1 MDVRNSFRATGLVGA
16 RARRYI
22 GASHSPRPMEALMPS
37 RTISRGAACAALLIA
52 VAVPASAQQPS
63 VAAAG
68 KAPDKAASSVTMPTA
83 GLRAELIADIGQ
95 LERKYVRLAEAM
107 KGKYDW
113 RPAAGVR
120 SVGEVFAHVA
130 GANMMLPTM
139 AGVRSSSVM
148 PAAPAEM
155 RAMMEGMRALE
166 KSTDEAAI
174 RDALAKSFTHAK
186 EAVAQVPD
194 DQLEQM
200 TKMFGRDA
208 TKRNVLSVLV
218 THMHE
223 HLGQAIA
230 YARQNG
236 VTPPWS
242 EGGE

>member
-1 MDVRNSFRATGLVGA
+1 
-16 RARRYI
+16 
-22 GASHSPRPMEALMPS
+22 MPS
-37 RTISRGAACAALLIA
+37 HQTFRGAARAAALLA
-52 VAVPASAQQPS
+52 LVASPAIAQQPTI
-63 VAAAG
+63 AAAG
-68 KAPDKAASSVTMPTA
+68 KPAAAAAVAMPTA
-83 GLRAELIADIGQ
+83 GLRAELVADIGQ
-95 LERKYVRLAEAM
+95 LESKYVRLAEAM
-107 KGKYDW
+107 KGRYDW

-120 SVGEVFAHVA
+120 SVGELFAHVA

-155 RAMMEGMRALE
+155 KAMLEQMRGLE

-174 RDALAKSFTHAK
+174 RDALAKSFTHAR
-186 EAVAQVPD
+186 ESVAQVSD
-194 DQLEQM
+194 AQLDEM
-200 TKMFGRDA
+200 TKMFGREA
-208 TKRNVLSVLV
+208 TKRAVLSLLV

-242 EGGE
+242 GGE

>member
-1 MDVRNSFRATGLVGA
+1 
-16 RARRYI
+16 
-22 GASHSPRPMEALMPS
+22 MPS
-37 RTISRGAACAALLIA
+37 RDLHRVASRAALLLAIA
-52 VAVPASAQQPS
+52 SAPAAAQQPT

-68 KAPDKAASSVTMPTA
+68 KPAATSTIAMPTT
-83 GLRAELIADIGQ
+83 GLRAELVADVGQ

-107 KGKYDW
+107 TGKYDW

-120 SVGEVFAHVA
+120 SVGELFAHVA

-148 PAAPAEM
+148 PAAPTEM
-155 RAMMEGMRALE
+155 RAMMDQMRALE

-174 RDALAKSFTHAK
+174 RDALAKSFTHAR
-186 EAVAQVPD
+186 ESIAQVSD
-194 DQLEQM
+194 AQLDEM

-208 TKRNVLSVLV
+208 TKRMVLSTLV

-242 EGGE
+242 AGE

>member
-1 MDVRNSFRATGLVGA
+1 
-16 RARRYI
+16 
-22 GASHSPRPMEALMPS
+22 MPS
-37 RTISRGAACAALLIA
+37 RPIFRGAARAAALLA
-52 VAVPASAQQPS
+52 LAASPALAQQP
-63 VAAAG
+63 AAPAAG
-68 KAPDKAASSVTMPTA
+68 KPATQAASTVTMPTA

-107 KGKYDW
+107 KGKYGW

-120 SVGEVFAHVA
+120 SVGEVLAHVA

-148 PAAPAEM
+148 PAAPTEM
-155 RAMMEGMRALE
+155 RAMMDGMRALE

-186 EAVAQVPD
+186 EAIAQVPD
-194 DQLEQM
+194 DQLDQM

-208 TKRNVLSVLV
+208 TKRAVLTLIV

-223 HLGQAIA
+223 HLGQSIA

>member
-1 MDVRNSFRATGLVGA
+1 
-16 RARRYI
+16 
-22 GASHSPRPMEALMPS
+22 MPCITL
-37 RTISRGAACAALLIA
+37 RRGALRAGFLIA
-52 VAVPASAQQPS
+52 LSAGTAGAQQPA
-63 VAAAG
+63 AAAG
-68 KAPDKAASSVTMPTA
+68 KAHDAHQPAVVMPTA
-83 GLRAELIADIGQ
+83 GLRAELISDITQ

-107 KGKYDW
+107 QGKYGW

-120 SVGEVFAHVA
+120 SVGEVFGHVA

-148 PAAPAEM
+148 PSAPAEM
-155 RAMMEGMRALE
+155 QAMMGRMREVE
-166 KSTDEAAI
+166 KSSDEAAI

-186 EAVAQVPD
+186 EAIAQVPD
-194 DQLEQM
+194 DQLDGM

-208 TKRNVLSVLV
+208 TRRQVLTLLV

>member
-1 MDVRNSFRATGLVGA
+1 
-16 RARRYI
+16 
-22 GASHSPRPMEALMPS
+22 MPS
-37 RTISRGAACAALLIA
+37 RTLCRAAGAALFLLITA
-52 VAVPASAQQPS
+52 GAAGAQQPAA
-63 VAAAG
+63 AAAG
-68 KAPDKAASSVTMPTA
+68 KAADKPAAVAMPTA
-83 GLRAELIADIGQ
+83 GLRAELIGDISQ

-107 KGKYDW
+107 QGKYGW
-113 RPAAGVR
+113 RPAPGVR

-148 PAAPAEM
+148 PSAPAEM
-155 RAMMEGMRALE
+155 RTMMEGMRALE

-174 RDALAKSFTHAK
+174 REALGKSFTHAK
-186 EAVAQVPD
+186 EAVAAVPD

-208 TKRNVLSVLV
+208 TKRQVLTVLV

>member
-1 MDVRNSFRATGLVGA
+1 
-16 RARRYI
+16 
-22 GASHSPRPMEALMPS
+22 MPS
-37 RTISRGAACAALLIA
+37 RQIFRGAARAALLLS
-52 VAVPASAQQPS
+52 VATAPALAQQPA
-63 VAAAG
+63 VAAA
-68 KAPDKAASSVTMPTA
+68 KAPDKAASSVVMPTA

-107 KGKYDW
+107 KGRYDW

-120 SVGEVFAHVA
+120 SVGELFGHVA

-155 RAMMEGMRALE
+155 KAMMDQMRAVE
-166 KSTDEAAI
+166 KSSDEAAI

-186 EAVAQVPD
+186 EAVALVPD
-194 DQLEQM
+194 DQLDQM

-208 TKRNVLSVLV
+208 TRRAVLSLLV

-242 EGGE
+242 EGA